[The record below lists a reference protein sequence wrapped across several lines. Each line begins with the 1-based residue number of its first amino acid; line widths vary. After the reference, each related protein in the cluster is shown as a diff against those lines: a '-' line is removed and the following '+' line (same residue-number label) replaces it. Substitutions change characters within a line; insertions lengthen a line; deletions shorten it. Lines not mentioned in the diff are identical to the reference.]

1 MQKAITHNKLRRNE
15 TTTGRCGTKMSTTFC
30 VFLLTGISHPLILH
44 IQIRGT
50 WKRHTDRVGDSKV
63 RVIPQSGP
71 GFKRKKIEREVPAPR
86 PYLAEHLL

>member
-1 MQKAITHNKLRRNE
+1 M
-15 TTTGRCGTKMSTTFC
+15 
-30 VFLLTGISHPLILH
+30 ILH